1 MKHIIAAVTIALAVW
16 ASIYMAQL
24 DQEVHKLDK
33 IAKLIQSTAMEDK
46 KLGGVKPTKPVVTQ
60 TTQAPK
66 KQDNEMEEKL
76 RALKEKAGNLAAFKV
91 SPLYKK
97 NCASCHGNI
106 GEGII
111 GPKLIGQKKE
121 KILKDLKDFKAG
133 IRKNYVMY
141 GLLGKLDEAQLEELA
156 TEIGTFQSKLD
167 AATKQ

>member
-1 MKHIIAAVTIALAVW
+1 MKHIVAAVTIALAVW
-16 ASIYMAQL
+16 ATIYMAQL
-24 DQEVHKLDK
+24 DQEVHKLDT
-33 IAKLIQSTAMEDK
+33 IAKLIQSTAMEDT
-46 KLGGVKPTKPVVTQ
+46 KLGGVTPKKPVVTQ

-111 GPKLIGQKKE
+111 GPKLIGRDKE
-121 KILKDLKDFKAG
+121 YILKNLKEFKAG
-133 IRKNYVMY
+133 VRKNYVMY

-167 AATKQ
+167 AATK

>member
-1 MKHIIAAVTIALAVW
+1 MKHIVAAVTIALAVW
-16 ASIYMAQL
+16 ATIYMAQL
-24 DQEVHKLDK
+24 DQEVHKLDT
-33 IAKLIQSTAMEDK
+33 IAKLIQSTAMEDT
-46 KLGGVKPTKPVVTQ
+46 KLGGVAPKKPVVTQ
-60 TTQAPK
+60 TTQSPK

-111 GPKLIGQKKE
+111 GPKLIGQPKE
-121 KILKDLKDFKAG
+121 KVLKDLKEFKAG
-133 IRKNYVMY
+133 VRKNYVMY

-167 AATKQ
+167 AATK